1 MRPGGGPSSTL
12 RFNARK
18 GRRRSP
24 QQAGSSKPGVPYDG
38 SFRLAGIAAAVLA
51 SRSHRSPQDGR
62 GVGPSRSPIRSKRFS
77 FTDCPLKPASESG
90 TERATTRGEW
100 VALGVIA
107 ALALAL
113 RLIYLNEIHDH
124 PLFRTLM
131 GDPAVYFA
139 QARDIAQGKLV
150 PDHAY
155 FHSSPL
161 YPFFLALVA
170 RLGGAGFHTI
180 RVVQS
185 VAGTLSVLLVF
196 LLGRLTVGSRA
207 GLIAA
212 LFAAMYVPFV
222 FFEGEVLEITLVI
235 TFLLGSLVSLQL
247 ADRDGGAWKSVA
259 AGALLGLAGLGKPNL
274 LLFAPAGALW
284 LALRGRTHRE
294 RSARAGGV
302 RVLPAVLFFAAAGAM
317 ILPATIHN
325 YRAEGDFIPVSS
337 NGGINFFIGNHT
349 NSPGVFQVPP
359 EMRFDLRLASKAAA
373 ERETGRALSAGE
385 VSDFWTGRTLEDI
398 RANPERW
405 VTLMAR
411 KFVLFWNHYEIPN
424 HYHLYYVK
432 QFAPVLRIPV
442 GTFGVVAPL
451 GLFGLALAVRR
462 RKRIGLLVLFGL
474 TFTASVVPFFVTGRY
489 RLAVVLVLLVGAGFA
504 VESLWRAAR
513 GRDWRTITVAA
524 VSVAVLAVAVGADT
538 IEFSF
543 AAMHNAVGNILG
555 RQGDMEGAAR
565 EFEKALAESPS
576 DLSSRHNLGLALLE
590 LGRSDEAVE
599 HFRRAVTQHPRYY
612 EAWIGLGRAHAG
624 AGRDA
629 EALEAWG
636 AIVNM
641 APPAPAGVLAE
652 AVGLAATLSAGEE
665 NH

>member
-1 MRPGGGPSSTL
+1 M
-12 RFNARK
+12 
-18 GRRRSP
+18 
-24 QQAGSSKPGVPYDG
+24 
-38 SFRLAGIAAAVLA
+38 
-51 SRSHRSPQDGR
+51 
-62 GVGPSRSPIRSKRFS
+62 
-77 FTDCPLKPASESG
+77 KPASESG

-113 RLIYLNEIHDH
+113 RLIYLQEIHDH

-170 RLGGAGFHTI
+170 RLGGAGFHAI

-235 TFLLGSLVSLQL
+235 TFLLGSLVLLQL
-247 ADRDGGAWKSVA
+247 ADRDGGAWKAVA

-359 EMRFDLRLASKAAA
+359 EMRFDLRLASKSAA

-385 VSDFWTGRTLEDI
+385 VSDFWLGRTLEQI
-398 RANPERW
+398 SGNPGRW
-405 VTLMAR
+405 LTLMGR

-424 HYHLYYVK
+424 HYHLYYVRE
-432 QFAPVLRIPV
+432 FAPVLRNPV
-442 GTFGVVAPL
+442 GTFGIVAPL
-451 GLFGLALAVRR
+451 GLFGLGLALKR
-462 RKRIGLLVLFGL
+462 RKRVGLLVLFGL
-474 TFTASVVPFFVTGRY
+474 TFMASVLPFFVTGRY
-489 RLAVVLVLLVGAGFA
+489 RLAIVLVLLVGAGFA

-513 GRDWRTITVAA
+513 GRDWRTLAVAA
-524 VSVAVLAVAVGADT
+524 VAIAVLGVAVGIDT

-543 AAMHNAVGNILG
+543 GAMHNAVGSILG

-565 EFEKALAESPS
+565 EFARALAESPS
-576 DLSSRHNLGLALLE
+576 DLSSRYNFGLALLE
-590 LGRSDEAVE
+590 LGRFDESAE
-599 HFRRAVTQHPRYY
+599 QFGRAVSQHPRYY
-612 EAWIGLGRAHAG
+612 EAWLGMGRAHAG
-624 AGRDA
+624 AGHTDA
-629 EALEAWG
+629 ALEAWG
-636 AIVNM
+636 MVANM
-641 APPAPAGVLAE
+641 DPPAPVGVQAE
-652 AVGLAATLSAGEE
+652 AVELMSALSPGGED
-665 NH
+665 H